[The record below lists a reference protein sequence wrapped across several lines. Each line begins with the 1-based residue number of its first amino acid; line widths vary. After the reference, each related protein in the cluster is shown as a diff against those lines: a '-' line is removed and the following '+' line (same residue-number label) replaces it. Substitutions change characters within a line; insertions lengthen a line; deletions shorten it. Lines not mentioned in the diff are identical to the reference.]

1 MKNSPLSFSVNLK
14 IDKSQSISSQFDYW
28 ILFSIIFLCS
38 FGLAMI
44 YSSSNSLEMTIRQ
57 GAYFFLGLIGMLL
70 LAFSNFRKMEVF
82 WGLVLSSVMH
92 RAFVGPLSSAGRTE
106 RPDLINRNHYKRNRA
121 ERCGVLLTKAHHLN
135 RDGALLLPGRQ

>member
-1 MKNSPLSFSVNLK
+1 MRNSPLSFSVNLK
-14 IDKSQSISSQFDYW
+14 IDKSQNNSSQFDYW

-82 WGLVLSSVMH
+82 YLHSFWPALFLLIIVLFFPSENSK
-92 RAFVGPLSSAGRTE
+92 T
-106 RPDLINRNHYKRNRA
+106 
-121 ERCGVLLTKAHHLN
+121 
-135 RDGALLLPGRQ
+135 